1 MIGLIIKQANWGVA
15 GSVFGFVIGF
25 FIKIYLIDIV
35 GVDEWGKYVSAHAF
49 SGAISTF
56 IALGIPW
63 IIVKYIP
70 KYIETNLALARQL
83 VRKLLIYSILISL
96 FFVILIYF
104 LAPVLDIYMYKE
116 INNFSLIL
124 LVTSINIPIS
134 ILMGII
140 VSLYRSVFKIKEIML
155 YGTFI
160 IVPLRAILTYF
171 IFIYTKNILYFIG
184 IELLTTFISV
194 LILFYLFN
202 KNVFPIIS
210 IKKDSAFRIDSEI
223 KSYGKKMYA
232 NSLVTFFAGQS
243 LSLILSLMLPPIYIG
258 VYSILLSISGVTLF
272 LINNLNTIFA
282 PAISKLYSENR
293 MSELEGLF
301 KKTTFIINFLA
312 LPFIISIIIFS
323 RDILFLYDDTGG
335 LIRYAPYLYVIM
347 FGRIFRLL
355 VGGAGSILVMANLEK
370 YELKLQL
377 YKAIFINI
385 LAVLLIS
392 RYELYAVVILFVL
405 FSLLTEAYRVLIIYT
420 KLNIHPFSP
429 PLYLL
434 VLCSIPFMYIAMNH
448 QLEFKIYHF
457 FTIPVLLYCFYVVVF
472 IKQIKSVYSDV
483 VNKH

>member
-15 GSVFGFVIGF
+15 GSIFGFVIGF

-56 IALGIPW
+56 IGLGIPW
-63 IIVKYIP
+63 IIVKYVP
-70 KYIETNLALARQL
+70 KYIDINLAFARQL
-83 VRKLLIYSILISL
+83 IRKLIIYSILTSL
-96 FFVILIYF
+96 FFLIIICF
-104 LAPVLDIYMYKE
+104 LSPVLDVYIYKE

-124 LVTSINIPIS
+124 LVTSINIPVS

-171 IFIYTKNILYFIG
+171 IFIYTDNILYFIG

-202 KNVFPIIS
+202 KNEFPIIY
-210 IKKDSAFRIDSEI
+210 IKKDQEFSIDSEI

-243 LSLILSLMLPPIYIG
+243 LSLILSLILPPIYIG

-293 MSELEGLF
+293 MSEVEGLF

-312 LPFIISIIIFS
+312 LPFIICIMIFS
-323 RDILFLYDDTGG
+323 RDLLLLYDDTGG
-335 LIRYAPYLYVIM
+335 LVIYAPYLYVIM

-370 YELKLQL
+370 YELKLQF
-377 YKAIFINI
+377 YKAIFINV

-392 RYELYAVVILFVL
+392 KYELYAVVFLFVL

-434 VLCSIPFMYIAMNH
+434 VLCSIPFMYIGMNH

-457 FTIPVLLYCFYVVVF
+457 FTIPVLLYCFYVVIF
-472 IKQIKSVYSDV
+472 IKQIKSVYLDMV
-483 VNKH
+483 HKR